1 MNKVLMSILF
11 GFVGLFVS
19 VVLLVAMSYV
29 TYYNYGNRIERQ
41 IEAAYEDNQN
51 VLSQYTLKIQEMA
64 QVPAMYKDDLKEV
77 YTAAITGRYGKDGST
92 AMFQWLKEHNPN
104 FSDKLYTKI
113 QQVMEAGRNKFEHS
127 QTRLIDLKRQYKTKL
142 GNFWSGLWL
151 GFIGYPKINLDDFKV
166 VKSTKAVEV
175 FDSGI
180 DSGVKLW

>member
-1 MNKVLMSILF
+1 MNKVLMIVLGGIVGMFISAILLA
-11 GFVGLFVS
+11 VVS
-19 VVLLVAMSYV
+19 FV
-29 TYYNYGNRIERQ
+29 TYYNYGNSIERQ

-64 QVPAMYKDDLKEV
+64 QVPEMYKDDLKEV
-77 YTAAITGRYGKDGST
+77 YTAAITGRYGKDGSS

-113 QQVMEAGRNKFEHS
+113 QQVMEAGRNKFEHA
-127 QTRLIDLKRQYKTKL
+127 QTKLIDLKRQYKTKL

-151 GFIGYPKINLDDFKV
+151 KLIGYPKINLDDFKV
-166 VKSTKAVEV
+166 VKSTKAVET

-180 DSGVKLW
+180 DSGVKLR